1 LTQFTSMNVT
11 QFTVDSH
18 IYTIIHRTY
27 SLFTRLIM
35 TFKRLFILLAL
46 TASFTASADTLSI
59 SAGGGAWNTD
69 ASGYIKKITD
79 PASVD
84 VKNNLFW
91 DSETQGYA
99 FITLEHFV
107 PIIPNA
113 RLMLTSIDQSG
124 TGNTSFIFDGDNY
137 SGDVSNK
144 FSIDT
149 LDLLLYYEVLDNVVS
164 LDLGLNI
171 RNLKIDYSINNSSNT
186 TDSIDETLPMLYVLV
201 GGSPWPDLIISGELS
216 YVAYS
221 GSSISDFTA
230 KVAYTTNFFVGFEAG
245 YRQQKYEFDDISDT
259 DANLDFDGV
268 FAGAYLKF

>member
-1 LTQFTSMNVT
+1 MKIKQ
-11 QFTVDSH
+11 
-18 IYTIIHRTY
+18 
-27 SLFTRLIM
+27 LFCLM
-35 TFKRLFILLAL
+35 AVAL
-46 TASFTASADTLSI
+46 PLSANADFLSI

-69 ASGYIKKITD
+69 PSGSFKTTSD
-79 PASVD
+79 LTAVD
-84 VKNNLFW
+84 VKENLFW
-91 DSETQGYA
+91 DTETNGYA

-107 PIIPNA
+107 PIVPNA
-113 RLMLTSIDQSG
+113 RLMLTNIDQSG
-124 TGNTSFIFDGDNY
+124 SGNTDFRFDGVDY
-137 SGDVSNK
+137 SGEVNND
-144 FSIDT
+144 FSIQT

-171 RNLKIDYSINNSSNT
+171 RNLKVDYTITDVTTSTVS
-186 TDSIDETLPMLYVLV
+186 TDSFDETVPMLYVLV

-245 YRQQKYEFDDISDT
+245 YRQQKYEFDDVSET